1 MCVCV
6 CVCVCIHT
14 WVSCCRG
21 NALSFA
27 GWSALGSWLG
37 GATLLGS
44 LNGFDVAQLRRGGMT
59 ALEMAN
65 MEGLPAAVALAGLLQ
80 PSAATLTS
88 VDFRRRHT
96 DKHAH
101 SYTQGACAHV
111 RPRGGVAAA
120 RLNRPQVYTP
130 SLHAECM
137 QSFTRLYFSKFLFG
151 SIFVV

>member
-6 CVCVCIHT
+6 CVCVCICVCVCECVCIHT

-27 GWSALGSWLG
+27 GWSSLGRWLG

-101 SYTQGACAHV
+101 SYTHGA
-111 RPRGGVAAA
+111 
-120 RLNRPQVYTP
+120 
-130 SLHAECM
+130 
-137 QSFTRLYFSKFLFG
+137 
-151 SIFVV
+151 

>member
-1 MCVCV
+1 MLRVRAFACVRACVRLHAFACVSIRARARVSVRACVCV
-6 CVCVCIHT
+6 CGRAHARVCIHT

-27 GWSALGSWLG
+27 GWSALGRWLG

-88 VDFRRRHT
+88 VDLRRRHT

-101 SYTQGACAHV
+101 SYTRGA
-111 RPRGGVAAA
+111 
-120 RLNRPQVYTP
+120 
-130 SLHAECM
+130 
-137 QSFTRLYFSKFLFG
+137 
-151 SIFVV
+151 